1 MAVELAGSRIRVNT
15 ISPGYIDTDMLQPFI
30 ATVNAWQK
38 LKQKAPVGRLGSP
51 EEVAHMALMLVRNRF
66 VNGTNF
72 VIDGGL
78 SAM

>member
-1 MAVELAGSRIRVNT
+1 
-15 ISPGYIDTDMLQPFI
+15 MLQPFI